1 MTCMLWIMLIVAL
14 SIILAFLCWLFLH
27 GANMR
32 LRNPKYGKQMDDE
45 QEKAVSQMRNNSINN
60 KK

>member
-1 MTCMLWIMLIVAL
+1 MLWIMLIVLL
-14 SIILAFLCWLFLH
+14 SIILVSLCWLFLH

-32 LRNPKYGKQMDDE
+32 LRNLEYGKQMDDE
-45 QEKAVSQMRNNSINN
+45 QGKAVSQMRNNSI